1 MSLRRT
7 SHWTLA
13 LVGIPLSGLLLLAR
27 PSFSQSSEGEATS
40 PQSSQDAANPRG
52 RETQHQEAGSVE
64 ASAPAMRDKLF
75 LRQAV
80 ASGMLEMQ
88 LSLLAQRKASGD
100 DVKEFAAHLVADH
113 SRMEEA
119 LRSAA
124 EAQGVMLPTKLPSQ
138 EQAVYERV
146 NGLSGDAFDR
156 EYIKTIADNH
166 HRDLREFRSEGASTL
181 DTNLRTTVQ
190 EETRT
195 IHQHMV
201 VADQIARS
209 KGVQNARPARVAAS
223 SPPQ

>member
-1 MSLRRT
+1 MSSRRT

-13 LVGIPLSGLLLLAR
+13 LISLSLGVLFLLVR
-27 PSFSQSSEGEATS
+27 PSLSQSSEGEATS

-52 RETQHQEAGSVE
+52 RDTQHQEAGSVE
-64 ASAPAMRDKLF
+64 ASAPGMRDKLF

-88 LSLLAQRKASGD
+88 LSQLAQRKASGD

-113 SRMEEA
+113 SGMEES

-124 EAQGVMLPTKLPSQ
+124 EAQGVMLPRKLPPQ
-138 EQAVYERV
+138 EQGVYERV
-146 NGLSGDAFDR
+146 NALSGEAFDR

-166 HRDLREFRSEGASTL
+166 HRDLREFRSEAASTL
-181 DTNLRTTVQ
+181 DTSLRTTVQ
-190 EETRT
+190 DETRM

-201 VADQIARS
+201 VADQLARS
-209 KGVQNARPARVAAS
+209 KGIQSARPARVAAS
-223 SPPQ
+223 STP